1 MKEGALN
8 DDDEIDKIKEAK
20 ETKEMEEKRRN
31 IRRDKSITSVIVKYI
46 TTEIG
51 E

>member
-20 ETKEMEEKRRN
+20 EAKEMEEKRRN
-31 IRRDKSITSVIVKYI
+31 IRRDKSIISGIVKYI
-46 TTEIG
+46 TTEIV